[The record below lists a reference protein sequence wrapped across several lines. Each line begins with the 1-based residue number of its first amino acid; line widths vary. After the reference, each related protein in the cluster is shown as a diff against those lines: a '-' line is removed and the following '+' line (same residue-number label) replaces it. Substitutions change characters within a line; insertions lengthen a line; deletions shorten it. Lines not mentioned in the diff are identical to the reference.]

1 VKAASVAVV
10 MRRAAR
16 VTVAA
21 SARIHATTV
30 SSLRYLSL
38 LCFPLLIKPRLGFCR
53 SISRPIPARPQFP
66 VRFPPPL
73 EFPPVLLQFPPALN
87 FSCDSRPPLEFP
99 PALLE
104 SPRGTPMA
112 TASSPRTPS
121 DAFRRPGRRHRHSGK
136 ARGTPTTPSTPRR
149 LVVALRTMKIGGFD

>member
-1 VKAASVAVV
+1 MEAGAHAVVYQQRRKRVKAASVVVV

-66 VRFPPPL
+66 VRFPP
-73 EFPPVLLQFPPALN
+73 ALN

-104 SPRGTPMA
+104 SPRGTHLWRP
-112 TASSPRTPS
+112 PRP
-121 DAFRRPGRRHRHSGK
+121 PGRPATPFDAQADAIGIL
-136 ARGTPTTPSTPRR
+136 ARRGGRLPPRAR
-149 LVVALRTMKIGGFD
+149 LDA

>member
-1 VKAASVAVV
+1 MEAGAHAVVYQQRRKRVKAASVVVV

-53 SISRPIPARPQFP
+53 SISRPIPARPQFF
-66 VRFPPPL
+66 VLFPPTPR
-73 EFPPVLLQFPPALN
+73 VPA
-87 FSCDSRPPLEFP
+87 C
-99 PALLE
+99 PARVPARHP
-104 SPRGTPMA
+104 SMA